1 MYQSIPK
8 LPVPPAPPLPPHPGF
23 PPYSGEFGPQCPQ
36 WGSPSQAFDFC
47 VKTLIGDSGADSG
60 GKGKS
65 ERAKKQMAR
74 RKVVLLS
81 PIFLCHKIKDGGYNN
96 TNINKLSPDQ
106 NTPAL
111 QALINHIYFIK
122 RITKRC
128 FCYLPSSLKQ
138 SIFSAILHLI
148 TITAKASKSVSLRWE
163 INSVFM
169 ILFSV
174 QQQNN
179 FALA

>member
-1 MYQSIPK
+1 M
-8 LPVPPAPPLPPHPGF
+8 V
-23 PPYSGEFGPQCPQ
+23 
-36 WGSPSQAFDFC
+36 
-47 VKTLIGDSGADSG
+47 GA
-60 GKGKS
+60 
-65 ERAKKQMAR
+65 RASLNGRKKKMAR

-111 QALINHIYFIK
+111 QAIINHIYIIK

-169 ILFSV
+169 MLFSV
-174 QQQNN
+174 RQQNN

>member
-1 MYQSIPK
+1 M
-8 LPVPPAPPLPPHPGF
+8 V
-23 PPYSGEFGPQCPQ
+23 
-36 WGSPSQAFDFC
+36 
-47 VKTLIGDSGADSG
+47 GA
-60 GKGKS
+60 
-65 ERAKKQMAR
+65 RASLNGRKKKMAR

-111 QALINHIYFIK
+111 QAIINHIYIIK

-163 INSVFM
+163 INSFFM

-179 FALA
+179 LALA